1 VSGGK
6 RLLLVTPA
14 ITAFVW
20 WLLARGADVDAWSL
34 DEPADE

>member
-1 VSGGK
+1 M
-6 RLLLVTPA
+6 LLVAPA

-34 DEPADE
+34 DRPVDDDSVP